1 MQISFAYQFSAQI
14 YKVCFDVLVGKR
26 EEERR
31 EGGEEGKRGGG
42 EEGRRGGREEGRRG
56 GGEDSGQRGG
66 T

>member
-31 EGGEEGKRGGG
+31 GGG
-42 EEGRRGGREEGRRG
+42 EEGRRG